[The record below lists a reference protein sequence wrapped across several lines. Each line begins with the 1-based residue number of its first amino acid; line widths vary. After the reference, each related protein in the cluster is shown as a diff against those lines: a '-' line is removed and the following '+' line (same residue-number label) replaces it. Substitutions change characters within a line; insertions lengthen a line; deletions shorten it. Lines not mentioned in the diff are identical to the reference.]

1 MLRNPIMLKQM
12 LKLSGYVSFS
22 LLSCPNVYFNCLSFV
37 HLRHFSGSSATSA
50 KLGSMKSVVFSTENV
65 KGRRVN
71 ILVQNVF

>member
-12 LKLSGYVSFS
+12 LKLNGYVSFS
-22 LLSCPNVYFNCLSFV
+22 LSSCPNVYFSYSSFV
-37 HLRHFSGSSATSA
+37 HLSHFSGSSATSA
-50 KLGSMKSVVFSTENV
+50 KLGSMKSVLFSIENV